1 MRKPVVFRHNGARF
15 HFFSNEGSPREPV
28 RIHVLR
34 GDCEAKLWVEP
45 DVSVAESFGFTRREL
60 TELTRIVLERR
71 DEIKRDWHEH
81 FG

>member
-1 MRKPVVFRHNGARF
+1 MPVVFRHKGARF
-15 HFFSNEGSPREPV
+15 FFFSNEGSPREPV
-28 RIHVLR
+28 HIHVLR

-71 DEIKRDWHEH
+71 DEIRGAWHEH

>member
-1 MRKPVVFRHNGARF
+1 MPVVFRHNGARF

-28 RIHVLR
+28 HIHVLR

-60 TELTRIVLERR
+60 TELTKIVLERR
-71 DEIKRDWHEH
+71 DEIIRAWHEH

>member
-1 MRKPVVFRHNGARF
+1 MPVVFRHNGARF

-28 RIHVLR
+28 HIHVLR

-45 DVSVAESFGFTRREL
+45 NVSVAESFGFTRREL
-60 TELTRIVLERR
+60 AELTRIVLERR
-71 DEIKRDWHEH
+71 DEIIRAWHEH